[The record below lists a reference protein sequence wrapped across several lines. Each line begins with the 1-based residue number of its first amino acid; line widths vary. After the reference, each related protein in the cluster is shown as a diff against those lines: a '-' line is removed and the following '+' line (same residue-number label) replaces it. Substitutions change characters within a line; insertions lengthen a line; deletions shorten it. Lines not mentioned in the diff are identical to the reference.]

1 MIPGWAHSRS
11 GRLEQDC
18 ADGVNGLMSRA
29 KYWRLPRTARI
40 KVANEVGTPRRR
52 TGDRPGVHLSSG
64 VENVMKNLFVR
75 FIREEDGQDLV
86 EYAFLIIFIAFVAAA
101 GANALGIGI
110 NTLFSD
116 IGEQVSTL
124 SAPGLPSPG
133 GGGS

>member
-1 MIPGWAHSRS
+1 
-11 GRLEQDC
+11 L
-18 ADGVNGLMSRA
+18 SRA
-29 KYWRLPRTARI
+29 KYWRPARPTACISGQPGFR
-40 KVANEVGTPRRR
+40 TPRKRAGNR
-52 TGDRPGVHLSSG
+52 SMFTICWER
-64 VENVMKNLFVR
+64 ENVMKNLFLR
-75 FIREEDGQDLV
+75 FVREEDGQDLV

>member
-1 MIPGWAHSRS
+1 MFTISRE
-11 GRLEQDC
+11 R
-18 ADGVNGLMSRA
+18 
-29 KYWRLPRTARI
+29 
-40 KVANEVGTPRRR
+40 
-52 TGDRPGVHLSSG
+52 
-64 VENVMKNLFVR
+64 ENVMKNLFLR
-75 FIREEDGQDLV
+75 FVREEDGQDLV